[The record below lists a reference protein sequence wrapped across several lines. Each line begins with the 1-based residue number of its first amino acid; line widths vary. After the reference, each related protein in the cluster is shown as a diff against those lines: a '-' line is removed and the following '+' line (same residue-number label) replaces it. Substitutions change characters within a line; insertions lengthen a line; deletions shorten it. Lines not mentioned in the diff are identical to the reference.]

1 VGLINFWSQKSTL
14 DQLDKDMSNMKLYVT
29 HVSGCIAEID
39 ACWIGNKD
47 KEKVV
52 SAISS
57 HLHIVN
63 KSNNDLN
70 IFKQTATFIL
80 VKMNELGSLI
90 GLSIPAIAN
99 MCFPGLF
106 SEVRIYP
113 RIQIDTAA
121 LRTVADKIEGERKY
135 LEETS
140 FSIGNTK
147 NIIDDVILNMNG
159 LGKLLKDLDRE
170 VAEQKQENQKIVNGI
185 RHICDLYENAENRLN
200 EKIAALEV
208 LGTSVAGDTPVVT
221 PPPPVTKERLT
232 GTASVEL
239 STDVKAGKIRQ
250 VIQKWDPELGFGD
263 GKDYDPSVWGQYDNI
278 SSSACGVAATS
289 MALSWLGK
297 DVSVQTIC
305 ELNIK
310 HGAGADSMSSWDYL
324 GCKCTRS
331 ASEGSTKDIDEALSL
346 FNSYP
351 NTYAPPIMY
360 LTSPHF
366 VVIIGQTDTEYTILD
381 PGYRGVR
388 TLRKPASYSEVKQF
402 SLT

>member
-1 VGLINFWSQKSTL
+1 MGLINFWGQKSTL
-14 DQLDKDMSNMKLYVT
+14 DQLDKDLSNLKLYVT

-52 SAISS
+52 SAISL

-106 SEVRIYP
+106 TEVRIYP

-140 FSIGNTK
+140 FSIKNTK
-147 NIIDDVILNMNG
+147 NIIDDIILNMNG

-170 VAEQKQENQKIVNGI
+170 VGQ
-185 RHICDLYENAENRLN
+185 
-200 EKIAALEV
+200 IARRC
-208 LGTSVAGDTPVVT
+208 
-221 PPPPVTKERLT
+221 PPVR
-232 GTASVEL
+232 V
-239 STDVKAGKIRQ
+239 V
-250 VIQKWDPELGFGD
+250 
-263 GKDYDPSVWGQYDNI
+263 
-278 SSSACGVAATS
+278 
-289 MALSWLGK
+289 
-297 DVSVQTIC
+297 
-305 ELNIK
+305 
-310 HGAGADSMSSWDYL
+310 GAGTCAKPAFGFWSREFL
-324 GCKCTRS
+324 RS
-331 ASEGSTKDIDEALSL
+331 AFHGFTSGWSWGSRTRGPVRSEWRYCLAIWW
-346 FNSYP
+346 
-351 NTYAPPIMY
+351 
-360 LTSPHF
+360 
-366 VVIIGQTDTEYTILD
+366 VCQ
-381 PGYRGVR
+381 R
-388 TLRKPASYSEVKQF
+388 
-402 SLT
+402 